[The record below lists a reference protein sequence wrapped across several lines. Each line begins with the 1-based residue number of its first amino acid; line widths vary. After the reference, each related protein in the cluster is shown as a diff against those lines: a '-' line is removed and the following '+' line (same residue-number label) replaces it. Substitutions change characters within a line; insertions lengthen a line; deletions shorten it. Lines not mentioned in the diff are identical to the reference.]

1 MLSFLIVVVLVMPA
15 FVLGLAA
22 RDATPSKLR
31 CRRMY

>member
-1 MLSFLIVVVLVMPA
+1 MLSLLIVVGLVMPA

-22 RDATPSKLR
+22 REVTPSKLR